1 MNHLINSVV
10 RVCSLR
16 SIFESRSDQSKIRE
30 CDLPKIAFIL
40 RNGLYEYTVM
50 SFRLT
55 NVLTYFMD
63 LVDKVCMEYMEK
75 LVVEFIGGILIY
87 SKSEEE
93 HKEHLYLV
101 LQKLRGHR
109 LYVKLSKCEFWMK
122 QVSFLS
128 HVISEEGIFMDSG
141 KI

>member
-1 MNHLINSVV
+1 
-10 RVCSLR
+10 
-16 SIFESRSDQSKIRE
+16 
-30 CDLPKIAFIL
+30 
-40 RNGLYEYTVM
+40 LYEYTVM

-55 NVLTYFMD
+55 NALTYFMD